1 MAKKF
6 DRGEMGQRAAASAAQ
21 LASKLWDRRAEII
34 RTTASAVDGF
44 VSQGVQGAKDSA
56 SYLLYSE
63 KAREELLEEE
73 QRLRGEYRALVLH
86 DPKRWRTVDT
96 VSVGG
101 LLLADILSVKAV
113 PHEIELAFTAAYPN
127 AYSTW
132 STMLP
137 ELAASYWVTFST

>member
-1 MAKKF
+1 M
-6 DRGEMGQRAAASAAQ
+6 
-21 LASKLWDRRAEII
+21 
-34 RTTASAVDGF
+34 
-44 VSQGVQGAKDSA
+44 
-56 SYLLYSE
+56 
-63 KAREELLEEE
+63 
-73 QRLRGEYRALVLH
+73 
-86 DPKRWRTVDT
+86 DT